1 MDVLEKISHDRNDT
15 LHDKRL
21 VIGHRDN
28 IQNLDTLKA
37 NRIRQ
42 QFNLQIQNRR
52 MRNQGQID
60 RYLEALN
67 YIYKLPHDF
76 PLEKLSFLEAIKK
89 RLDRGEVIGKD
100 FLLSLM
106 DRMHL
111 FSDHWQYLE
120 QIISIFRYDPDIN
133 VDFMF
138 IFNSSSPIMNSSNG
152 KNDNNWTLMR
162 DITYH

>member
-1 MDVLEKISHDRNDT
+1 
-15 LHDKRL
+15 
-21 VIGHRDN
+21 
-28 IQNLDTLKA
+28 
-37 NRIRQ
+37 
-42 QFNLQIQNRR
+42 

-89 RLDRGEVIGKD
+89 RLDRGEIIGKD

-106 DRMHL
+106 DRMDL

-133 VDFMF
+133 V
-138 IFNSSSPIMNSSNG
+138 IFQTILNLSLPIMNLSNG
-152 KNDNNWTLMR
+152 KNVSN
-162 DITYH
+162 